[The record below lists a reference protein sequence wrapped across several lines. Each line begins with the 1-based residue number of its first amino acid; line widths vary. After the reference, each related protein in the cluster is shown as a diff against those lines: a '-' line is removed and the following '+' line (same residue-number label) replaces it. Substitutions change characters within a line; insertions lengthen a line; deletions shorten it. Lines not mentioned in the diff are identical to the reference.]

1 MNSVD
6 TERIDGVIKLL
17 KENLDFINKLEGMI
31 ENGAT
36 GYELIF
42 EIEQFEKDIRKKRE
56 RFKDSLYKQ
65 YKIEFK
71 DSNEIYEKVDE
82 LLNHLYLSY
91 PNEKLFIFIG
101 VKKIRDLKED
111 KDKRNEYRR
120 INYDINKRKELL
132 INRIGYL
139 EFLKQKPKPKEIKVK
154 MDYEKDLNDFIGFLD
169 EKFKEWEQSR
179 SEKND

>member
-6 TERIDGVIKLL
+6 TERIDRVIKLL
-17 KENLDFINKLEGMI
+17 KENLDFINKLEDMI

-36 GYELIF
+36 GYELNF
-42 EIEQFEKDIRKKRE
+42 EIEQFKKYIKKKERE
-56 RFKDSLYKQ
+56 FEDSLCKQ
-65 YKIEFK
+65 YEIEFK

-82 LLNHLYLSY
+82 LLHYLYISY
-91 PNEKLFIFIG
+91 PRSSHLILIG
-101 VKKIRDLKED
+101 VKKIRDSKEII
-111 KDKRNEYRR
+111 EYKV
-120 INYDINKRKELL
+120 INKNLTKEKGLL

-139 EFLKQKPKPKEIKVK
+139 EFLKQKPKPKEIKAK
-154 MDYEKDLNDFIGFLD
+154 MDYEKDLDDFIGFLD